1 MDRASMKT
9 HAKEQIKGKIFTLLA
24 IYIIVGLVSGLIG
37 MVLGPLGGI
46 ATLLITGSITL
57 AESFIFLGITNKSRM
72 PKIEDLLFG
81 FKDGNFMRSFIGYL
95 RMVIFTA
102 LWSLLFWIPGI
113 IKGIAYSQMFYL
125 MAEDKNLEPGEA
137 QKKSMALMEGHKWE
151 YFVLQLSFIPWYI
164 LGGITF
170 GLAFI
175 WIAPYVSTT
184 FAEYHVRLVEAD
196 KPSAKIKAAVK
207 AKVKEVKTKKA

>member
-24 IYIIVGLVSGLIG
+24 IYIIVGLASGLIG
-37 MVLGPLGGI
+37 MVLGPLGSI
-46 ATLLITGSITL
+46 ATLLITGPITM
-57 AESFIFLGITNKSRM
+57 AESFIFLGITKKSRM

-95 RMVIFTA
+95 RLVIFTF

-113 IKGIAYSQMFYL
+113 IKSISYSQMFYL
-125 MAEDKNLEPGEA
+125 MADNKNLEPGEA
-137 QKKSMALMEGHKWE
+137 QKKSMELMEGHKWE
-151 YFVLQLSFIPWYI
+151 YFVLGLSFIPWYL
-164 LGGITF
+164 LGIITF
-170 GLAFI
+170 GIAFV
-175 WIAPYVSTT
+175 WITPYISTT

-196 KPSAKIKAAVK
+196 KPVAKIKAAVK
-207 AKVKEVKTKKA
+207 AKVKKA